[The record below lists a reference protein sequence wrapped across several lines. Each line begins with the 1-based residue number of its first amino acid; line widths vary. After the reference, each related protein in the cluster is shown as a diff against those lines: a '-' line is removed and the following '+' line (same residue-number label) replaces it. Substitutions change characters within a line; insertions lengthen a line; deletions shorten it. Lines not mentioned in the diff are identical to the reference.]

1 MPEINNSDTIRSQ
14 YLNQDRGVSLDRLVR
29 EREQIEQGG
38 LDKVEFRDKPKSM
51 DRDDFLKL
59 LVKQLTTQDPTAP
72 VQDQQF
78 ISQMAQFSS
87 LEQMKNMSDG
97 FQSMSNR
104 QAIGLVGK
112 FVVGKDYTSGESASG
127 IAQALIFDSAGQA
140 FLKVGPRA
148 ILVKDI
154 EMVADPST
162 VRPEFGGQ
170 ASGAPAAAQPGQA
183 PGTQGIPAAP
193 PREDAM
199 QPRPENPAASDA
211 SRDRVQA
218 PAARDRV
225 DAPPADAPAAR
236 DRADVPAPAERPVH
250 AQPQSFYYGEPGHGS
265 SVRAKTEFAA

>member
-112 FVVGKDYTSGESASG
+112 FVVGKDYTSGEAASG

-140 FLKVGPRA
+140 FLKVGSRA

-162 VRPEFGGQ
+162 VRQEFGGQ
-170 ASGAPAAAQPGQA
+170 AQGATAAPSQA
-183 PGTQGIPAAP
+183 PGQGPAA
-193 PREDAM
+193 REDARLAP
-199 QPRPENPAASDA
+199 QPGNSAVPASVAPAETRPVERAL
-211 SRDRVQA
+211 QA
-218 PAARDRV
+218 PAA
-225 DAPPADAPAAR
+225 
-236 DRADVPAPAERPVH
+236 PAEPEKPVH
-250 AQPQSFYYGEPGHGS
+250 AEPQSFYYGEPGKNS
-265 SVRAKTEFAA
+265 AVRAKTEFAA

>member
-14 YLNQDRGVSLDRLVR
+14 YLNQDRGVNLDRLVR

-112 FVVGKDYTSGESASG
+112 FVVGKDYTTGEPASG
-127 IAQALIFDSAGQA
+127 VAQALIFDSAGSA
-140 FLKVGPRA
+140 FLKVGSRA

-170 ASGAPAAAQPGQA
+170 APAPSRAPGAPSAAPAVRDDAGIHPSNPETPAAAPQETRPEAAQPAAPAPAAAEKP
-183 PGTQGIPAAP
+183 
-193 PREDAM
+193 
-199 QPRPENPAASDA
+199 
-211 SRDRVQA
+211 V
-218 PAARDRV
+218 
-225 DAPPADAPAAR
+225 
-236 DRADVPAPAERPVH
+236 RAE
-250 AQPQSFYYGEPGHGS
+250 PQSFYYGEPGKKS
-265 SVRAKTEFAA
+265 SMRAKTEFAA